1 MVFFPYP
8 CLEIKDHNSAA
19 SYKIFMPFLDIICME
34 KDQDSP
40 SDQPNSQPNKNFISR
55 LLDIIGLTRT
65 PDTTEDLEMEIQ
77 ELLEEGEEQGLITSQ
92 EGKMINSIFEFRD
105 TLIHEI
111 MTPRPEMVCADVDMG
126 IASVLKLIIREGFTR
141 IPVYAESPDNII
153 GILNAKD
160 LLVCVD
166 GPQDCPDIRELIKP
180 PYFVPETMRIVELLR
195 AFQAKK
201 NHMAIVTDEFGG
213 VRGLITLEDVLE
225 EIVGEIDDEY
235 DKDEPQWRALADG
248 GLMIYAKEDIEEVE
262 SYFNVK
268 LPDGPY
274 ESVGGFIIH
283 QLKHLPVAGETVE
296 TDALAFK
303 VVTATKRHIK
313 TVKIHKK

>member
-1 MVFFPYP
+1 
-8 CLEIKDHNSAA
+8 
-19 SYKIFMPFLDIICME
+19 ME

-40 SDQPNSQPNKNFISR
+40 SDPSDSQPSKNIVSR
-55 LLDIIGLTRT
+55 LMDILGLNRS

-77 ELLEEGEEQGLITSQ
+77 ELLEEGEEHGLITRQ
-92 EGKMINSIFEFRD
+92 EGQMINSIFEFRD

-111 MTPRPEMVCADVDMG
+111 MTPRPEMVCADVLTEIQD
-126 IASVLKLIIREGFTR
+126 VLKLIIKEGFTR
-141 IPVYAESPDNII
+141 IPVYSESPDNII

-160 LLVCVD
+160 LLVCID
-166 GPQDCPDIRELIKP
+166 PPQNCPDIGELIKA
-180 PYFVPETMRIVELLR
+180 PYFVPGTMRIVDLLR

-213 VRGLITLEDVLE
+213 IRGLITLEDVLE

-235 DKDEPQWRALADG
+235 DKDEPQWRVLQDG
-248 GLMIYAKEDIEEVE
+248 SLMIYAKEDIEEVE
-262 SYFNVK
+262 SFFDVE

-283 QLKHLPVAGETVE
+283 QLEHLPGAGETVE
-296 TDALAFK
+296 VPPLVFK
-303 VVTATKRHIK
+303 VISATRRHIK
-313 TVKIHKK
+313 TVKIHRK

>member
-1 MVFFPYP
+1 
-8 CLEIKDHNSAA
+8 
-19 SYKIFMPFLDIICME
+19 ME
-34 KDQDSP
+34 KDQDSS
-40 SDQPNSQPNKNFISR
+40 SDLPDSQPSKNILIR
-55 LLDIIGLTRT
+55 LLGLLGLDRT

-77 ELLEEGEEQGLITSQ
+77 ELLEEGEEHGLITRQ
-92 EGKMINSIFEFRD
+92 EGQMINSIFEFRD

-111 MTPRPEMVCADVDMG
+111 MTPRPEMVCADVKIG
-126 IASVLKLIIREGFTR
+126 VPEVLKLITREGFTR
-141 IPVYAESPDNII
+141 IPVYSESQDNIV

-166 GPQDCPDIRELIKP
+166 APETCPDIKKLIKP
-180 PYFVPETMRIVELLR
+180 PYFVPETMRIVDLLR

-235 DKDEPQWRALADG
+235 DKEEPQWRALQDG
-248 GLMIYAKEDIEEVE
+248 SLMIYAKEDVEEVE
-262 SYFNVK
+262 SFFGVK

-283 QLKHLPVAGETVE
+283 QLGHLPKAGELVE
-296 TDALAFK
+296 LDTLTFK
-303 VVTATKRHIK
+303 VVSATKRHIK
-313 TVKIHKK
+313 TVKIQR

>member
-1 MVFFPYP
+1 MG
-8 CLEIKDHNSAA
+8 
-19 SYKIFMPFLDIICME
+19 

-40 SDQPNSQPNKNFISR
+40 SDLPDSQPSKKILSR
-55 LLDIIGLTRT
+55 LLDILGICRS

-77 ELLEEGEEQGLITSQ
+77 ELLEDGEEQGLITRQ
-92 EGKMINSIFEFRD
+92 EGQMINSIFEFRD

-111 MTPRPEMVCADVDMG
+111 MTPRTEMVCADVKMG
-126 IASVLKLIIREGFTR
+126 IPEVLQLVTREGFTR
-141 IPVYAESPDNII
+141 IPVYSGSQDNVV

-160 LLVCVD
+160 LLVCI
-166 GPQDCPDIRELIKP
+166 GEPEACPPIQKLIKP
-180 PYFVPETMRIVELLR
+180 PYFVPETMRIVDLLR

-235 DKDEPQWRALADG
+235 DKDEPQWRALQDG
-248 GLMIYAKEDIEEVE
+248 SLMIYAKEDIEEVE
-262 SYFNVK
+262 SFFNVEV
-268 LPDGPY
+268 PDGPY

-283 QLKHLPVAGETVE
+283 QLGHLPKAGESVE
-296 TDALAFK
+296 LDNLIFK
-303 VVTATKRHIK
+303 VVSATKRHIK
-313 TVKIHKK
+313 SVKIQRK

>member
-1 MVFFPYP
+1 
-8 CLEIKDHNSAA
+8 
-19 SYKIFMPFLDIICME
+19 ME
-34 KDQDSP
+34 KDQDSS
-40 SDQPNSQPNKNFISR
+40 SDQPDSQPSKNFIIR
-55 LLDIIGLTRT
+55 LLDILGLSRA

-77 ELLEEGEEQGLITSQ
+77 ELLDEGEEQGLITRQ
-92 EGKMINSIFEFRD
+92 EGQMINSIFEFRD

-111 MTPRPEMVCADVDMG
+111 MTPRTEIVCADVQMG
-126 IASVLKLIIREGFTR
+126 IPEVLKLITREGFTR
-141 IPVYAESPDNII
+141 IPVYSESLDNII

-166 GPQDCPDIRELIKP
+166 NPESCPDIKKLTKQ
-180 PYFVPETMRIVELLR
+180 PYFVPETMRIVDLLR

-213 VRGLITLEDVLE
+213 VRGLVTLEDVLE

-235 DKDEPQWRALADG
+235 DKDEPQWRALQDG
-248 GLMIYAKEDIEEVE
+248 SLMIYAKEDIEEVE
-262 SYFNVK
+262 SFFNME
-268 LPDGPY
+268 LPEGPY

-283 QLKHLPVAGETVE
+283 QLGHLPKPGETVE
-296 TDALAFK
+296 LDSLLFK

-313 TVKIHKK
+313 TVKIQRK

>member
-1 MVFFPYP
+1 M
-8 CLEIKDHNSAA
+8 A
-19 SYKIFMPFLDIICME
+19 
-34 KDQDSP
+34 KDQDSSSDLPDPQP
-40 SDQPNSQPNKNFISR
+40 SKNILIR
-55 LLDIIGLTRT
+55 LLDILGLSRS

-77 ELLEEGEEQGLITSQ
+77 ELLEEGEEQGLITHQ
-92 EGKMINSIFEFRD
+92 EGQMISSIFEFRD

-111 MTPRPEMVCADVDMG
+111 MTPRPEMVCADVKIG
-126 IASVLKLIIREGFTR
+126 VPEVLKLITREGFTR
-141 IPVYAESPDNII
+141 IPVYSESQDNII

-166 GPQDCPDIRELIKP
+166 APETCPDIKKLIKP
-180 PYFVPETMRIVELLR
+180 PYFVPETMRIVDLLK

-235 DKDEPQWRALADG
+235 DKDEPQWRALQDG
-248 GLMIYAKEDIEEVE
+248 SLMIYAKEDVEDVE
-262 SYFNVK
+262 SFFAIK
-268 LPDGPY
+268 LPEGPY

-283 QLKHLPVAGETVE
+283 QLGHLPKAGEIVE
-296 TDALAFK
+296 LDTLTFK
-303 VVTATKRHIK
+303 VVSATKRHIK
-313 TVKIHKK
+313 TVKIQRK

>member
-1 MVFFPYP
+1 
-8 CLEIKDHNSAA
+8 
-19 SYKIFMPFLDIICME
+19 ME
-34 KDQDSP
+34 KDQESP
-40 SDQPNSQPNKNFISR
+40 SDQNDSQPSKNIVSR
-55 LLDIIGLTRT
+55 LLDILRLGRG

-77 ELLEEGEEQGLITSQ
+77 ELLEEGEEHGLITHQ
-92 EGKMINSIFEFRD
+92 EGQMINSIFEFRD

-111 MTPRPEMVCADVDMG
+111 MTPKPEMVCADIETEMPD
-126 IASVLKLIIREGFTR
+126 VLKLIVKEGFTR
-141 IPVYAESPDNII
+141 IPVYSESPDNVV

-166 GPQDCPDIRELIKP
+166 APENYPDIRELIKP
-180 PYFVPETMRIVELLR
+180 PYMVPETMRIVDLLR

-235 DKDEPQWRALADG
+235 DKDEPQWRPLPDG

-262 SYFNVK
+262 SFFDVG

-283 QLKHLPVAGETVE
+283 QLEHLPKAGETVE
-296 TDALAFK
+296 VGSLIFK

-313 TVKIHKK
+313 TVKIHRK

>member
-1 MVFFPYP
+1 
-8 CLEIKDHNSAA
+8 
-19 SYKIFMPFLDIICME
+19 ME
-34 KDQDSP
+34 KDQDSS
-40 SDQPNSQPNKNFISR
+40 SDQPDSQSSKNFISR
-55 LLDIIGLTRT
+55 LLDVLGLSRA

-77 ELLEEGEEQGLITSQ
+77 ELLDEGEEQGLITHH
-92 EGKMINSIFEFRD
+92 EGQMINSIFEFRD

-111 MTPRPEMVCADVDMG
+111 MTPRTEIVCADVEMG
-126 IASVLKLIIREGFTR
+126 IPEVLKLITREGFTR
-141 IPVYAESPDNII
+141 IPVYSESLDNII

-166 GPQDCPDIRELIKP
+166 DPGSCPDIKKLTKQ
-180 PYFVPETMRIVELLR
+180 PYFVPETMRIVDLLR

-235 DKDEPQWRALADG
+235 DKDEPQWRALQDG
-248 GLMIYAKEDIEEVE
+248 SLMIYAKEDIEEVE
-262 SYFNVK
+262 SFFK
-268 LPDGPY
+268 MELPEGPY

-283 QLKHLPVAGETVE
+283 QLGHLPKAGETVE
-296 TDALAFK
+296 LDTLLFK

-313 TVKIHKK
+313 TVKIQRK

>member
-1 MVFFPYP
+1 
-8 CLEIKDHNSAA
+8 
-19 SYKIFMPFLDIICME
+19 ME
-34 KDQDSP
+34 KDQDSS
-40 SDQPNSQPNKNFISR
+40 SDLPDSQPSKNILIR
-55 LLDIIGLTRT
+55 LLGILGLGRS

-77 ELLEEGEEQGLITSQ
+77 ELLEEGEEQGLITPQ
-92 EGKMINSIFEFRD
+92 EGQMINSIFEFRD

-111 MTPRPEMVCADVDMG
+111 MTPRSEMICADVQIG
-126 IASVLKLIIREGFTR
+126 IPEVLKLITREGFTR
-141 IPVYAESPDNII
+141 IPVYSESQDNII

-166 GPQDCPDIRELIKP
+166 APETCPDIKKLIKP
-180 PYFVPETMRIVELLR
+180 AYFVPETMRIIDLLR

-235 DKDEPQWRALADG
+235 DNDEPQWRAMQDG
-248 GLMIYAKEDIEEVE
+248 SLMIYAKEDIEEVE
-262 SYFNVK
+262 SFFGVK

-283 QLKHLPVAGETVE
+283 QLGHLPKAGEIVE
-296 TDALAFK
+296 LDNLIYK
-303 VVTATKRHIK
+303 VVSATKRHIK
-313 TVKIHKK
+313 TVKIQRK

>member
-1 MVFFPYP
+1 
-8 CLEIKDHNSAA
+8 
-19 SYKIFMPFLDIICME
+19 ME
-34 KDQDSP
+34 KDQDSS
-40 SDQPNSQPNKNFISR
+40 SDQPDSQSSKNFISR
-55 LLDIIGLTRT
+55 LLDVLGLSRA

-77 ELLEEGEEQGLITSQ
+77 ELLDEGEEQGLITRQ
-92 EGKMINSIFEFRD
+92 EGQMINSIFEFRD

-111 MTPRPEMVCADVDMG
+111 MTPRTEIVCADVEMG
-126 IASVLKLIIREGFTR
+126 IPEVLKLITREGFTR
-141 IPVYAESPDNII
+141 IPVYSESLDNII

-166 GPQDCPDIRELIKP
+166 DPGACPDIQKLTKQ
-180 PYFVPETMRIVELLR
+180 PYFVPETMRIVDLLR

-235 DKDEPQWRALADG
+235 DKDEPQWRALQDG
-248 GLMIYAKEDIEEVE
+248 SLMIYAKEDIEEVE
-262 SYFNVK
+262 SFFNME
-268 LPDGPY
+268 LPEGPY

-283 QLKHLPVAGETVE
+283 QLGHLPKAGETVE
-296 TDALAFK
+296 LDTLLFK

-313 TVKIHKK
+313 TVKIQRK

>member
-1 MVFFPYP
+1 
-8 CLEIKDHNSAA
+8 
-19 SYKIFMPFLDIICME
+19 ME
-34 KDQDSP
+34 KDQDSSSDLPDPQP
-40 SDQPNSQPNKNFISR
+40 SKNILIR
-55 LLDIIGLTRT
+55 LLDILGLSRS

-77 ELLEEGEEQGLITSQ
+77 ELLEEGEEQGLITHQ
-92 EGKMINSIFEFRD
+92 EGQMISSIFEFRD

-111 MTPRPEMVCADVDMG
+111 MTPRPEMVCADVKIG
-126 IASVLKLIIREGFTR
+126 VPEVLKLITREGFTR
-141 IPVYAESPDNII
+141 IPVYSESQDNII

-166 GPQDCPDIRELIKP
+166 APETCPDIKKLIKP
-180 PYFVPETMRIVELLR
+180 PYFVPETMRIVDLLK

-235 DKDEPQWRALADG
+235 DKDEPQWRALQDG
-248 GLMIYAKEDIEEVE
+248 SLMIYAKEDVEDVE
-262 SYFNVK
+262 SFFAIK
-268 LPDGPY
+268 LPEGPY

-283 QLKHLPVAGETVE
+283 QLGHLPKAGEIVE
-296 TDALAFK
+296 LDTLTFK
-303 VVTATKRHIK
+303 VVSATKRHIK
-313 TVKIHKK
+313 TVKIQR

>member
-1 MVFFPYP
+1 
-8 CLEIKDHNSAA
+8 
-19 SYKIFMPFLDIICME
+19 ME
-34 KDQDSP
+34 KDQDSS
-40 SDQPNSQPNKNFISR
+40 SDLPDSQPSKNILIR
-55 LLDIIGLTRT
+55 LLGILGLGRS

-77 ELLEEGEEQGLITSQ
+77 ELLEEGEEQGLITPQ
-92 EGKMINSIFEFRD
+92 EGQMINSIFEFRD

-111 MTPRPEMVCADVDMG
+111 MTPRPEMICADVQIG
-126 IASVLKLIIREGFTR
+126 IPEVLKLITREGFTR
-141 IPVYAESPDNII
+141 IPVYSESQDNII

-166 GPQDCPDIRELIKP
+166 APETCPDIRKLIKP
-180 PYFVPETMRIVELLR
+180 AYFVPETMRIIDLLR

-235 DKDEPQWRALADG
+235 DNDEPQWRAMQDG
-248 GLMIYAKEDIEEVE
+248 SLMIYAKEDIEEVE
-262 SYFNVK
+262 SFFSVK

-283 QLKHLPVAGETVE
+283 QLGHLPKAGEIVE
-296 TDALAFK
+296 LDNLIYK
-303 VVTATKRHIK
+303 VVSATKRHIK
-313 TVKIHKK
+313 TVKIQRK

>member
-1 MVFFPYP
+1 
-8 CLEIKDHNSAA
+8 
-19 SYKIFMPFLDIICME
+19 ME
-34 KDQDSP
+34 KDQYSSSDLPDPQP
-40 SDQPNSQPNKNFISR
+40 SKNILIR
-55 LLDIIGLTRT
+55 LLDILGLSRS

-77 ELLEEGEEQGLITSQ
+77 ELLEEGEEQGLITHQ
-92 EGKMINSIFEFRD
+92 EGQMISSIFEFRD

-111 MTPRPEMVCADVDMG
+111 MTPRPEMVCADVKIG
-126 IASVLKLIIREGFTR
+126 VPEVLKLITREGFTR
-141 IPVYAESPDNII
+141 IPVYSESQDNII

-166 GPQDCPDIRELIKP
+166 APETCPDIRKLIKP
-180 PYFVPETMRIVELLR
+180 PYFVPETMRIVDLLK

-235 DKDEPQWRALADG
+235 DKDEPQWRALQDG
-248 GLMIYAKEDIEEVE
+248 SLMIYAKEDVEDVE
-262 SYFNVK
+262 SFFTIK
-268 LPDGPY
+268 LPEGPY

-283 QLKHLPVAGETVE
+283 QLGHLPKAGEIVE
-296 TDALAFK
+296 LDTLTFK
-303 VVTATKRHIK
+303 VVSATKRHIK
-313 TVKIHKK
+313 TVKIQRK

>member
-1 MVFFPYP
+1 
-8 CLEIKDHNSAA
+8 
-19 SYKIFMPFLDIICME
+19 ME
-34 KDQDSP
+34 KDQDPP
-40 SDQPNSQPNKNFISR
+40 SDPSVSQPSKNLISR
-55 LLDIIGLTRT
+55 FLDILRLSRP

-77 ELLEEGEEQGLITSQ
+77 ELLEEGEEHGLITPQ
-92 EGKMINSIFEFRD
+92 EGQMINSIFEFRD

-111 MTPRPEMVCADVDMG
+111 MTPRPEMVCADVQTAIPD
-126 IASVLKLIIREGFTR
+126 VLKLIIKEGFTR
-141 IPVYAESPDNII
+141 IPVYSESPDNII

-166 GPQDCPDIRELIKP
+166 APDNCPDIRELIKF
-180 PYFVPETMRIVELLR
+180 PYLVPETMRIVDLLR

-235 DKDEPQWRALADG
+235 DKAEPQWRALQDG
-248 GLMIYAKEDIEEVE
+248 SLVIYAKEDIEEVE
-262 SYFNVK
+262 SFFDIK

-283 QLKHLPVAGETVE
+283 QLEHLPKAGETVE
-296 TDALAFK
+296 IDSLVFK
-303 VVTATKRHIK
+303 VISATKRHIK
-313 TVKIHKK
+313 SVKIHRK

>member
-1 MVFFPYP
+1 
-8 CLEIKDHNSAA
+8 
-19 SYKIFMPFLDIICME
+19 ME
-34 KDQDSP
+34 KDQDSS
-40 SDQPNSQPNKNFISR
+40 SDQPDSQSSKNFISR
-55 LLDIIGLTRT
+55 LLDVLGLSRA

-77 ELLEEGEEQGLITSQ
+77 ELLDEGEEQGLITRQ
-92 EGKMINSIFEFRD
+92 EGQMINSIFEFRD
-105 TLIHEI
+105 TIIHEI
-111 MTPRPEMVCADVDMG
+111 MTPKPEMVCADVESEITD
-126 IASVLKLIIREGFTR
+126 VLKLIVKEGFTR
-141 IPVYAESPDNII
+141 IPVYSKSLDNII

-166 GPQDCPDIRELIKP
+166 DPGACPDIKKLTKQ
-180 PYFVPETMRIVELLR
+180 PYFVPETMRIVDLLR

-235 DKDEPQWRALADG
+235 DKDEPQWRALQDG
-248 GLMIYAKEDIEEVE
+248 SLMIYAKEDIEEVE
-262 SYFNVK
+262 SFFNME
-268 LPDGPY
+268 LPEGPY

-283 QLKHLPVAGETVE
+283 QLGHLPKAGETVE
-296 TDALAFK
+296 LDTLLFK

-313 TVKIHKK
+313 TVKIQRK

>member
-1 MVFFPYP
+1 
-8 CLEIKDHNSAA
+8 
-19 SYKIFMPFLDIICME
+19 ME
-34 KDQDSP
+34 KDQDSS
-40 SDQPNSQPNKNFISR
+40 SDLTDPQPNKNILIR
-55 LLDIIGLTRT
+55 LLDKLGLSRS

-77 ELLEEGEEQGLITSQ
+77 ELLEEGEEQGLITRQ
-92 EGKMINSIFEFRD
+92 EGQMINSIFEFRD

-111 MTPRPEMVCADVDMG
+111 MTPRPEMVSIDVKAGVPD
-126 IASVLKLIIREGFTR
+126 VLKLITREGFTR
-141 IPVYAESPDNII
+141 IPVYSDSQDNVI

-166 GPQDCPDIRELIKP
+166 APEACPDIRKLIKP
-180 PYFVPETMRIVELLR
+180 PYLVPETMRIVDLLR

-235 DKDEPQWRALADG
+235 DKEEPQWRALQDG
-248 GLMIYAKEDIEEVE
+248 SLMIYAKEDIEVVE
-262 SYFNVK
+262 SFFGVE

-274 ESVGGFIIH
+274 ESIGGFIIH
-283 QLKHLPVAGETVE
+283 QLGHLPKAGDIVE
-296 TDALAFK
+296 LDNLIFK
-303 VVTATKRHIK
+303 VVSATKRHIK
-313 TVKIHKK
+313 SVKILRK

>member
-1 MVFFPYP
+1 
-8 CLEIKDHNSAA
+8 
-19 SYKIFMPFLDIICME
+19 ME

-40 SDQPNSQPNKNFISR
+40 SDQNDSQPSKNILIR
-55 LLDIIGLTRT
+55 LLGLLGIGRS

-77 ELLEEGEEQGLITSQ
+77 ELLEEGEEQGLITRQ
-92 EGKMINSIFEFRD
+92 EGQMINSIFEFRD

-111 MTPRPEMVCADVDMG
+111 MTPKPEMVCADVQIG
-126 IASVLKLIIREGFTR
+126 IPAVLKLITREGFTR
-141 IPVYAESPDNII
+141 IPVYAESQDNII

-160 LLVCVD
+160 LLICVD
-166 GPQDCPDIRELIKP
+166 APQACPDIKKLIKP
-180 PYFVPETMRIVELLR
+180 PYFVPEVMRIVDLLR

-235 DKDEPQWRALADG
+235 DKDEPHLRTMQDG
-248 GLMIYAKEDIEEVE
+248 SIVIYAKQDIEEVE
-262 SYFNVK
+262 SFFDVE

-283 QLKHLPVAGETVE
+283 QLGHLPKAGEIVE
-296 TDALAFK
+296 LETLIFK
-303 VVTATKRHIK
+303 VISATKRHIK
-313 TVKIHKK
+313 TVKIHRK

>member
-1 MVFFPYP
+1 
-8 CLEIKDHNSAA
+8 
-19 SYKIFMPFLDIICME
+19 ME
-34 KDQDSP
+34 KDQDSSSDLPDPQP
-40 SDQPNSQPNKNFISR
+40 SKNILIR
-55 LLDIIGLTRT
+55 LLDILGLSRS

-77 ELLEEGEEQGLITSQ
+77 ELLEEGEEQGLITHQ
-92 EGKMINSIFEFRD
+92 EGQMISSIFEFRD

-111 MTPRPEMVCADVDMG
+111 MTPRPEMVCADVKIG
-126 IASVLKLIIREGFTR
+126 VPEVLKLITREGFTR
-141 IPVYAESPDNII
+141 IPVYSESQDNII

-166 GPQDCPDIRELIKP
+166 APETCPDIKKLIKP
-180 PYFVPETMRIVELLR
+180 PYFVPETMRIVDLLK

-235 DKDEPQWRALADG
+235 DKDEPQWRALQDG
-248 GLMIYAKEDIEEVE
+248 SLMIYAKEDVEEVE
-262 SYFNVK
+262 SFFGVK

-283 QLKHLPVAGETVE
+283 QLGHLPKAGEIVE
-296 TDALAFK
+296 LDTLTFK
-303 VVTATKRHIK
+303 VVSATKRHIK
-313 TVKIHKK
+313 TVKIQRK

>member
-1 MVFFPYP
+1 
-8 CLEIKDHNSAA
+8 
-19 SYKIFMPFLDIICME
+19 ME
-34 KDQDSP
+34 KDQDSS
-40 SDQPNSQPNKNFISR
+40 SDLPDPQPNKNILIR
-55 LLDIIGLTRT
+55 LLDKLGLSRS

-77 ELLEEGEEQGLITSQ
+77 ELLEEGEEQGLITRQ
-92 EGKMINSIFEFRD
+92 EGQMINSIFEFRD

-111 MTPRPEMVCADVDMG
+111 MTPRPEMVSIDVKAGVPD
-126 IASVLKLIIREGFTR
+126 VLKLITREGFTR
-141 IPVYAESPDNII
+141 IPVYSDSQDNVI

-166 GPQDCPDIRELIKP
+166 APEACPDIRKLIKP
-180 PYFVPETMRIVELLR
+180 PYLVPETMRIVDLLR

-235 DKDEPQWRALADG
+235 DKEEPQWRALQDG
-248 GLMIYAKEDIEEVE
+248 SLMIYAKEDIEVVE
-262 SYFNVK
+262 SFFGVE

-274 ESVGGFIIH
+274 ESIGGFIIH
-283 QLKHLPVAGETVE
+283 QLGHLPKAGDIVE
-296 TDALAFK
+296 LDNLIFK
-303 VVTATKRHIK
+303 VVSATKRHIK
-313 TVKIHKK
+313 SVKILRK

>member
-1 MVFFPYP
+1 
-8 CLEIKDHNSAA
+8 
-19 SYKIFMPFLDIICME
+19 ME
-34 KDQDSP
+34 KDQDSSSDLSDPQP
-40 SDQPNSQPNKNFISR
+40 SKNILIR
-55 LLDIIGLTRT
+55 LLDILGLSRS

-77 ELLEEGEEQGLITSQ
+77 ELLEEGEEQGLITHQ
-92 EGKMINSIFEFRD
+92 EGQMISSIFEFRD

-111 MTPRPEMVCADVDMG
+111 MTPRPEMVCADVKIG
-126 IASVLKLIIREGFTR
+126 VPEVLKLITREGFTR
-141 IPVYAESPDNII
+141 IPVYSESQDNII

-166 GPQDCPDIRELIKP
+166 APETCPDIRKLIKP
-180 PYFVPETMRIVELLR
+180 PYFVPETMRIVDLLK

-235 DKDEPQWRALADG
+235 DKDEPQWRALQDG
-248 GLMIYAKEDIEEVE
+248 SLMIYAKEDVEDVE
-262 SYFNVK
+262 SFFGAK
-268 LPDGPY
+268 LPEGPY

-283 QLKHLPVAGETVE
+283 QLGHLPKAGEIVE
-296 TDALAFK
+296 LDTLTFK
-303 VVTATKRHIK
+303 VVSATKRHIK
-313 TVKIHKK
+313 TVKIQRK

>member
-1 MVFFPYP
+1 
-8 CLEIKDHNSAA
+8 
-19 SYKIFMPFLDIICME
+19 ME
-34 KDQDSP
+34 KDQDSSSDLSDPQP
-40 SDQPNSQPNKNFISR
+40 SKNILIR
-55 LLDIIGLTRT
+55 LLDMLGLSRS

-77 ELLEEGEEQGLITSQ
+77 ELLEEGEEQGLITHQ
-92 EGKMINSIFEFRD
+92 EGQMISSIFEFRD

-111 MTPRPEMVCADVDMG
+111 MTPRPEMVCADVKIG
-126 IASVLKLIIREGFTR
+126 VPEVLKLITREGFTR
-141 IPVYAESPDNII
+141 IPVYSESQDNII

-166 GPQDCPDIRELIKP
+166 APETCPDIKKLIKP
-180 PYFVPETMRIVELLR
+180 PYFVPETMRIVDLLK

-235 DKDEPQWRALADG
+235 DKEEPQWRALQDG
-248 GLMIYAKEDIEEVE
+248 SLMIYAKEDVEDVE
-262 SYFNVK
+262 SFFGVK
-268 LPDGPY
+268 LPEGPY

-283 QLKHLPVAGETVE
+283 QLGHLPKAGEIVE
-296 TDALAFK
+296 LDTLTFK
-303 VVTATKRHIK
+303 VVSATKRHIK
-313 TVKIHKK
+313 TVKIQRK

>member
-1 MVFFPYP
+1 
-8 CLEIKDHNSAA
+8 
-19 SYKIFMPFLDIICME
+19 ME

-40 SDQPNSQPNKNFISR
+40 SDLSDSHPSKNILTR
-55 LLDIIGLTRT
+55 LLEILGIDRS

-77 ELLEEGEEQGLITSQ
+77 ELLDEGEEQGLITHQ
-92 EGKMINSIFEFRD
+92 EGQMINSIFEFRD

-111 MTPRPEMVCADVDMG
+111 MTPKPEMLCADSLMK
-126 IASVLKLIIREGFTR
+126 IPEVLKLIIREGFTR
-141 IPVYAESPDNII
+141 IPVYAETQDNII

-166 GPQDCPDIRELIKP
+166 APETCPDIKKLIKP
-180 PYFVPETMRIVELLR
+180 PYFVPETMRIVDLLR

-235 DKDEPQWRALADG
+235 DKDEPQWRALQDG
-248 GLMIYAKEDIEEVE
+248 SLMIYAKEDIEEVE
-262 SYFNVK
+262 SFFSVK

-283 QLKHLPVAGETVE
+283 QLGHLPKAGEIVE
-296 TDALAFK
+296 LAPLLFK
-303 VVTATKRHIK
+303 VVSATKRHIK
-313 TVKIHKK
+313 SVKIQRK

>member
-1 MVFFPYP
+1 
-8 CLEIKDHNSAA
+8 
-19 SYKIFMPFLDIICME
+19 ME

-40 SDQPNSQPNKNFISR
+40 SDPSDSQPNKNIISR
-55 LLDIIGLTRT
+55 LWDILRLGRS

-77 ELLEEGEEQGLITSQ
+77 ELLEEGEEHGLITHQ
-92 EGKMINSIFEFRD
+92 EGQMINSIFEFRD

-111 MTPRPEMVCADVDMG
+111 MTPRPEMVCADVQIEIPD
-126 IASVLKLIIREGFTR
+126 VLQLIIKEGFTR
-141 IPVYAESPDNII
+141 IPVYSGLPDNII

-166 GPQDCPDIRELIKP
+166 APQNYPDIRELIKP
-180 PYFVPETMRIVELLR
+180 PYLVPETMRIIDLLR

-213 VRGLITLEDVLE
+213 IRGLITLEDVLE

-235 DKDEPQWRALADG
+235 DKDEPQWRALHDG
-248 GLMIYAKEDIEEVE
+248 SLMIYAKEDIEEVE
-262 SYFNVK
+262 SFFDVE

-283 QLKHLPVAGETVE
+283 QLEHLPKTGETVE
-296 TDALAFK
+296 TETLIFK
-303 VVTATKRHIK
+303 VISATKRRIK
-313 TVKIHKK
+313 SVRIHRK